1 MVPTELVPTRLRLK
15 PDADGRDFAC
25 LFSVGRELRK
35 SSFSGASHLGCTWLD
50 GNWTERLPVR
60 FVWLAAA
67 RTAPE
72 NHATIDLRETP
83 SRVET
88 G

>member
-1 MVPTELVPTRLRLK
+1 MVPTELVPTCLWLK

-35 SSFSGASHLGCTWLD
+35 SSFQVLVTLRAPGYPE
-50 GNWTERLPVR
+50 ERVGLVR
-60 FVWLAAA
+60 F
-67 RTAPE
+67 
-72 NHATIDLRETP
+72 
-83 SRVET
+83 